1 VCGGCGCVVVTVDG
15 CAVEV
20 EILDMARVEGE
31 LVNFCAFEVMSE
43 SNEQATKRS
52 G

>member
-1 VCGGCGCVVVTVDG
+1 MCGECGCVEITVDG

-20 EILDMARVEGE
+20 KILDMALVEDE
-31 LVNFCAFEVMSE
+31 LGNFCAFEVMSE